1 MKKTIVLLFSLLLI
15 VLIHSGSV
23 YYVKNIQNRT
33 QVDDRFSLVLPEGA
47 TESKEFMDIL
57 KKANSDILFFRLLN
71 YKKDKQIIMSVSK
84 YVNTTSADINEAFYE
99 LTAVYEPSNQE
110 NLGLDYKLLSYNSYM
125 KEDKMLYTKVSSP
138 FPSKCAVMFYFMHNN
153 FSNALY
159 EIKLV
164 GDIQDINTIKQIAE
178 TMALSVEVE

>member
-57 KKANSDILFFRLLN
+57 KI
-71 YKKDKQIIMSVSK
+71 
-84 YVNTTSADINEAFYE
+84 T
-99 LTAVYEPSNQE
+99 LTWST
-110 NLGLDYKLLSYNSYM
+110 
-125 KEDKMLYTKVSSP
+125 YTV
-138 FPSKCAVMFYFMHNN
+138 
-153 FSNALY
+153 
-159 EIKLV
+159 
-164 GDIQDINTIKQIAE
+164 
-178 TMALSVEVE
+178 

>member
-1 MKKTIVLLFSLLLI
+1 MKKTTIQILGLLLI
-15 VLIHSGSV
+15 VLVLFGSI

-47 TESKEFMDIL
+47 EESKEFLDIL
-57 KKANSDILFFRLLN
+57 KKANSDIQFFRLLN

-84 YVNTTSADINEAFYE
+84 YVNTTPADINEAFYE
-99 LTAVYEPSNQE
+99 LTAVYDPSNQE
-110 NLGLDYKLLSYNSYM
+110 NLGLDYKLLSYNSYK
-125 KEDKMLYTKVSSP
+125 KEDKILYTKVSSP
-138 FPSKCAVMFYFMHNN
+138 FPSNCAVMFYFMHNN
-153 FSNALY
+153 FSNELY

>member
-1 MKKTIVLLFSLLLI
+1 MKKTIVLLFSLFFI

-57 KKANSDILFFRLLN
+57 KKANIDILFFRLLN
-71 YKKDKQIIMSVSK
+71 YNKDKQIIMSVSK
-84 YVNTTSADINEAFYE
+84 YVNTTPADINEAFYE

-110 NLGLDYKLLSYNSYM
+110 NLGLDYKLLSFNSYK
-125 KEDKMLYTKVSSP
+125 KEDKVLYTKVSSP
-138 FPSKCAVMFYFMHNN
+138 FPSKCAVMYYFMHNN

-164 GDIQDINTIKQIAE
+164 GDIQDIKSIKQIAE
-178 TMALSVEVE
+178 TIALSVEVK

>member
-1 MKKTIVLLFSLLLI
+1 MKKTILLIFSLLLI
-15 VLIHSGSV
+15 VLVLLGSI
-23 YYVKNIQNRT
+23 YYVKNVKNRT
-33 QVDDRFSLVLPEGA
+33 QVDASFSLKLPEGA
-47 TESKEFMDIL
+47 EESKEFMDIL
-57 KKANSDILFFRLLN
+57 KKANSDIQFFRLLN

-84 YVNTTSADINEAFYE
+84 YVNTTPADINEAFYE

-110 NLGLDYKLLSYNSYM
+110 NLGLDYKLLSYDSYK

-138 FPSKCAVMFYFMHNN
+138 FPSKCAIMFYFMHNN
-153 FSNALY
+153 FSNELY
-159 EIKLV
+159 ELKLV

>member
-1 MKKTIVLLFSLLLI
+1 MKKTILLIFSLLI
-15 VLIHSGSV
+15 VLVLFGSI
-23 YYVKNIQNRT
+23 YYVKNSNNRT
-33 QVDDRFSLVLPEGA
+33 QVDASFSLKLPEGA
-47 TESKEFMDIL
+47 EESKEFMDIL
-57 KKANSDILFFRLLN
+57 KKANSDIQFFRLLN

-84 YVNTTSADINEAFYE
+84 YVNTTPADINDAFYE

-110 NLGLDYKLLSYNSYM
+110 NLGLEYKLLSYDSYK

-138 FPSKCAVMFYFMHNN
+138 FASKCAIMFYFMHNN
-153 FSNALY
+153 FSNELY
-159 EIKLV
+159 ELKLV

>member
-1 MKKTIVLLFSLLLI
+1 MKKTTIQILGLLLI
-15 VLIHSGSV
+15 VLVVTGSI
-23 YYVKNIQNRT
+23 YYVKNSQNRT
-33 QVDDRFSLVLPEGA
+33 QDDASFSLKLPKGA
-47 TESKEFMDIL
+47 EESKEFMDIL
-57 KKANSDILFFRLLN
+57 KKANSDIQFFRLLN

-84 YVNTTSADINEAFYE
+84 YVNTTPADINEAFYE

-110 NLGLDYKLLSYNSYM
+110 NLGLDYKLLSYDSYK

-138 FPSKCAVMFYFMHNN
+138 FASKCAIMFYFMHNN
-153 FSNALY
+153 FSNELY
-159 EIKLV
+159 ELKLV